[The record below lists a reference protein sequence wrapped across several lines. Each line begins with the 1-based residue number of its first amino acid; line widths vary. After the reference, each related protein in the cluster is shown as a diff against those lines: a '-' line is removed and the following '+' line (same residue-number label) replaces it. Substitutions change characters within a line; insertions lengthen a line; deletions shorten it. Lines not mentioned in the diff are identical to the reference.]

1 MVWLRREGVPRSFDL
16 SSLGGQGSQTKQRML
31 LQGCS
36 VGDQSSAF
44 GTFAE
49 TLRIIITDVNDNTPV
64 FEAISETFGE
74 QLGLAHH
81 VGSSLH
87 PHTSCHTHQ
96 Q

>member
-1 MVWLRREGVPRSFDL
+1 MV
-16 SSLGGQGSQTKQRML
+16 
-31 LQGCS
+31 LQGFS

-44 GTFAE
+44 GKFAE

-74 QLGLAHH
+74 QLCLAHPM
-81 VGSSLH
+81 VSWLY
-87 PHTSCHTHQ
+87 PPMPCHIHQ